1 MPAKTKKTNKA
12 AVKADPLYAEGDIL
26 AIYEDN
32 YEDNFTFSVVKTDV
46 MTDKDDLI
54 VYLALRAD
62 KPNIFFTVKDLEVQV
77 RQSDVIAI
85 VTDAKTTT
93 VKSQGVTDSN
103 NTAHTSTE
111 KIAVTT
117 KSYSI
122 TKALASKFVPEPES
136 EEEEA
141 EDEPEAES
149 ESEDDQKPPAKGAKK
164 VKKIT
169 GSKSAT
175 QAPVSKSTK

>member
-1 MPAKTKKTNKA
+1 MPAKSKKSSKA

-77 RQSDVIAI
+77 R
-85 VTDAKTTT
+85 
-93 VKSQGVTDSN
+93 
-103 NTAHTSTE
+103 
-111 KIAVTT
+111 
-117 KSYSI
+117 
-122 TKALASKFVPEPES
+122 
-136 EEEEA
+136 
-141 EDEPEAES
+141 
-149 ESEDDQKPPAKGAKK
+149 
-164 VKKIT
+164 
-169 GSKSAT
+169 
-175 QAPVSKSTK
+175 